1 MNIGIYH
8 TVVHS
13 LPTQLTC
20 SFVNHRQHC
29 SVVRLTCKVYG
40 KGWILTPND
49 IKIPEIFEIWTWR
62 PWLRPGVL
70 HQCKFSFQSVQ
81 WFCDFFPSW
90 LYCIFF
96 LGHAPRSNLWMDFH
110 DLWLTRHVFT
120 QGRSFWGLR
129 QYWNSFGGN
138 IPQKT
143 LQRGHECKFKNRKF
157 QAKPGDYKNCDILQ
171 SINTINVQF

>member
-96 LGHAPRSNLWMDFH
+96 LGTHPGRTCGWIFMIYGSH
-110 DLWLTRHVFT
+110 DMFSPKD
-120 QGRSFWGLR
+120 GP
-129 QYWNSFGGN
+129 FGGCGN
-138 IPQKT
+138 IGIHLGVISPKKLSKGGMNVNSKT
-143 LQRGHECKFKNRKF
+143 ANFKPNRAIIKIAISCK
-157 QAKPGDYKNCDILQ
+157 
-171 SINTINVQF
+171 V